1 MCKTRE
7 SWASRGCLE
16 YASPARRIVS
26 YAANPA
32 AAWEP
37 CILAAY
43 QNKNTN
49 HEFCHYHKLQRE
61 RNCSFLI
68 FEIPNKRNMLGNT
81 KIVIIIL
88 HISFFENLMWKKSF
102 MSCKQFADKSI
113 QWVVICQL
121 FFFVCVSC
129 AWREKSLQKLI
140 FCINQNALSLAFLFH
155 FTFTAHSHCFQPQIL
170 YF

>member
-1 MCKTRE
+1 MQNQGILSFQGMSRICFSCTSHCVICCKSCCRMRAMHI
-7 SWASRGCLE
+7 SSLSKIKVQGINFAVIINDLLE
-16 YASPARRIVS
+16 R
-26 YAANPA
+26 
-32 AAWEP
+32 
-37 CILAAY
+37 
-43 QNKNTN
+43 TN
-49 HEFCHYHKLQRE
+49 
-61 RNCSFLI
+61 SFLI
-68 FEIPNKRNMLGNT
+68 FQIPNRRNMLGNAQF
-81 KIVIIIL
+81 VIIIL

>member
-32 AAWEP
+32 AACEP

-43 QNKNTN
+43 QKMSILIARSQTKWLLERTN
-49 HEFCHYHKLQRE
+49 
-61 RNCSFLI
+61 SFLI
-68 FEIPNKRNMLGNT
+68 FQIPNRRNMLGNAQL
-81 KIVIIIL
+81 VIIIL

>member
-43 QNKNTN
+43 QNKSTRYK
-49 HEFCHYHKLQRE
+49 FCSYHKWPTD
-61 RNCSFLI
+61 SFLI
-68 FEIPNKRNMLGNT
+68 FQIPNRRNMLGNAQF
-81 KIVIIIL
+81 VIIIL

-121 FFFVCVSC
+121 FFLFVCLAHDV
-129 AWREKSLQKLI
+129 KSHYR
-140 FCINQNALSLAFLFH
+140 N
-155 FTFTAHSHCFQPQIL
+155 
-170 YF
+170 

>member
-1 MCKTRE
+1 MNRNLVRLPTKQIPWNGKDAGIQKNETLYLATSFTNNE
-7 SWASRGCLE
+7 ASTPYDLLE
-16 YASPARRIVS
+16 RTS
-26 YAANPA
+26 
-32 AAWEP
+32 
-37 CILAAY
+37 
-43 QNKNTN
+43 
-49 HEFCHYHKLQRE
+49 
-61 RNCSFLI
+61 SFLI
-68 FEIPNKRNMLGNT
+68 FQIPNRRNMLGNAQF
-81 KIVIIIL
+81 VIIIL